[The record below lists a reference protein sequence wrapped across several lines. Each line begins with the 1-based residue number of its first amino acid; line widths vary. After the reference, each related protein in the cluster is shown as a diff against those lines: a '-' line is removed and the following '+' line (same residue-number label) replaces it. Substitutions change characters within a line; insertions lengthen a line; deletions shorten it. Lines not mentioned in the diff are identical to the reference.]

1 MSSTLTSTQHGAP
14 AGHRVSRVTMS
25 ATPLVCSC
33 AADVNTAVT
42 RLTPWTH
49 GADFMDIY
57 VRQDQPG
64 GGARLAAAEAD
75 LRGRRGGR
83 ARPLRRPGR
92 LGCDGARH
100 VRDFGA
106 RLRERHR
113 AELHRRGRPAL
124 LRVEGAVVLPGRV
137 PVPRPGLAARPAAV
151 RAGRAEPVRQPDHR
165 SVVAGFVS
173 VTVTPCVTRGGI
185 RAGANGANA
194 SPG

>member
-57 VRQDQPG
+57 VRQDQSAG
-64 GGARLAAAEAD
+64 GEHLAAAEAD
-75 LRGRRGGR
+75 LRGRRG
-83 ARPLRRPGR
+83 ARGGPLRRSGG
-92 LGCDGARH
+92 LGSDDARH
-100 VRDFGA
+100 VRDFRA

-113 AELHRRGRPAL
+113 AELHRRSRLAL
-124 LRVEGAVVLPGRV
+124 LRVAGAVVLPGLV
-137 PVPRPGLAARPAAV
+137 PRPRPGLAARPAAM
-151 RAGRAEPVRQPDHR
+151 RAGRPEPVRRPHHR
-165 SVVAGFVS
+165 GVVARYRS
-173 VTVTPCVTRGGI
+173 TMIVTGPSLTRDTFMSAPKTP
-185 RAGANGANA
+185 
-194 SPG
+194 